1 MKKTTRDIII
11 KGVLL
16 SLVPALCAYL
26 GQPNNILDWLQQNN
40 YIGTEINLEFVR
52 QSGSI
57 LSIFLTFIFL
67 TIPMI
72 IVNLQSSS
80 YESQRNLLI
89 RNNKDIFQAIL
100 KEHLH
105 LENCNLNVRIFV
117 PRNTLLKK
125 ICKLFKMPT
134 KDVYYIKNIDGLA
147 EKDIT
152 NNLKFEVFPNRQGLV
167 GECYQ
172 QEAILYD
179 DDLEN
184 SNETNYNLTHY
195 QKAKTN
201 KFKFIL
207 VCPIFSESEEIISI
221 VSFDTCDKIKINRDS
236 KDILR
241 QLVLN
246 YTQSLF
252 ECMPDLFKAK
262 GGII

>member
-125 ICKLFKMPT
+125 YVNCSKCPLKT
-134 KDVYYIKNIDGLA
+134 YI
-147 EKDIT
+147 
-152 NNLKFEVFPNRQGLV
+152 
-167 GECYQ
+167 
-172 QEAILYD
+172 
-179 DDLEN
+179 
-184 SNETNYNLTHY
+184 
-195 QKAKTN
+195 
-201 KFKFIL
+201 
-207 VCPIFSESEEIISI
+207 
-221 VSFDTCDKIKINRDS
+221 
-236 KDILR
+236 ILR
-241 QLVLN
+241 TLMV
-246 YTQSLF
+246 
-252 ECMPDLFKAK
+252 
-262 GGII
+262 